1 WSKAVLRCS
10 IFAYKAELGNTC
22 SVVMYK
28 AELGY
33 ARCSIVAYMA
43 ELGRC
48 LVLTYMPGCIYDVL
62 AKELMPGGVNSPV
75 RAVKSVGGQPIV
87 IDSVKGSHMWDIDGN
102 EYIDYVLAALAE
114 TMKKGTSFGAPCL
127 LENVL
132 SEMVISVVPSIE
144 MVRFVYSGTEACM
157 GVLRLAR
164 AFTRKSKLI
173 KFEGCYHDH
182 ADAYLVK
189 AGSGVATL
197 GLPDSPGVPK
207 AATSNTLTAPYNDIA
222 AAVEELSKTHKG
234 EITAV
239 ILEPV
244 VGNSGFI
251 TPTPEF
257 LNFICKVTKES
268 DSLLIF
274 EDSEADLSSDYSY
287 GNDAD
292 IQSSYFKNQND
303 DSKTGSHDPKLMQYC
318 VDHPKKISKL
328 AKVKAQVSEVKGVMM
343 ENIEKVLD
351 CGEKIELLFDKTE
364 NLRSRDDMEVY
375 SVETRTRNE
384 DSETANI
391 SSDLRIESA
400 EFESVN
406 SRTQENED
414 TKIATAMSY
423 DFKMD
428 SSQNNKD
435 SSCDGS
441 FRHDAFQR
449 VNSRVHD
456 EDSTLML
463 EVQNDDSET
472 ADVSFDLRSYS
483 SLRNDAEPTDIRME
497 MMQIFSLRISRIRI
511 TILKLLLRMKLRKL
525 LLHGAGAKPDKKKDN
540 KKKALGKTMIVLM
553 QFIKDRLQIMPV
565 MHYVF
570 KSNARNAVENSF
582 DGDKDGG
589 DENAGHVEDGGN
601 MNEDDGKTVEKNDG
615 GDEDDGGN
623 INEEG
628 ASGNGGSREK
638 DSGNMNAK
646 KIVH

>member
-1 WSKAVLRCS
+1 MAGIGLSLPTNTLVRPSVTSSSSRSSSSRCNCV
-10 IFAYKAELGNTC
+10 KMMTV
-22 SVVMYK
+22 SVDEK
-28 AELGY
+28 KKTFTLKKSEEAFN
-33 ARCSIVAYMA
+33 A
-43 ELGRC
+43 
-48 LVLTYMPGCIYDVL
+48 

-75 RAVKSVGGQPIV
+75 RAFKSVGGQPIV

-102 EYIDYVLAALAE
+102 EYIDYVGSWGPAIIGHADDEVLAALAE

-511 TILKLLLRMKLRKL
+511 TILKLLLR
-525 LLHGAGAKPDKKKDN
+525 
-540 KKKALGKTMIVLM
+540 
-553 QFIKDRLQIMPV
+553 IMPV